1 MLQDRQWNKEYQPM
15 PGALS
20 LSRSR
25 PTQPPV
31 LLVTRAIFPQILDRL
46 HQVFEVRSNQ
56 ADDAWSPEELRARA
70 RDCDALMTTPAEQ
83 VDAALLAA
91 CPRLRMC
98 ANVAVGF
105 NNFDVQAMTAQG
117 VLATNTPGVLT
128 ESTADFA
135 FALLMATA
143 RRITESEQYLR
154 EGRWQRWRYDI
165 LLGQDVHGATLGI
178 LGMGRIGQAVARR
191 AALGFGMPV
200 LYHNRRRLPEAEE
213 RACKARFVEFDA
225 LLQAADFL
233 LLALPL
239 TPENRHIIGA
249 RELRRMQPHA
259 MLINIARGGI
269 VDDAA
274 LAEALRTGA
283 IAGAGLDVFENEPH
297 VHPDLLAQHNVVLT
311 PHAASATRATRLAMA
326 RLAADNLM
334 TFFTRGHALTALNP
348 EVLATPFHRT

>member
-1 MLQDRQWNKEYQPM
+1 MEKETRQKLER
-15 PGALS
+15 L
-20 LSRSR
+20 
-25 PTQPPV
+25 TQ
-31 LLVTRAIFPQILDRL
+31 Q
-46 HQVFEVRSNQ
+46 
-56 ADDAWSPEELRARA
+56 
-70 RDCDALMTTPAEQ
+70 
-83 VDAALLAA
+83 
-91 CPRLRMC
+91 
-98 ANVAVGF
+98 
-105 NNFDVQAMTAQG
+105 
-117 VLATNTPGVLT
+117 
-128 ESTADFA
+128 
-135 FALLMATA
+135 A
-143 RRITESEQYLR
+143 RRLLEQEFR
-154 EGRWQRWRYDI
+154 EQLEGRYDI
-165 LLGQDVHGATLGI
+165 LLGQDVHDATLGI

-200 LYHNRRRLPEAEE
+200 LYHNRRRPPEAEE

-274 LAEALRTGA
+274 LAEALRTGV

-311 PHAASATRATRLAMA
+311 PHVAGWSPEAAALA
-326 RLAADNLM
+326 
-334 TFFTRGHALTALNP
+334 
-348 EVLATPFHRT
+348 HRMKQPLWMWAIWPR